1 MGYHL
6 VYPPI
11 DSGSGIRCSAST
23 PSFPAGFWCNKHSDV
38 QAGSGFCV
46 KFPEGQETAATISS
60 SCRRVNHSVRCDAT
74 PPAPPPSLSSST
86 GVLQQLQ
93 GRQLQP
99 CFSSSSNSYPVSFS
113 SKPVQGF
120 SSPHGLIG
128 RNSSSSFSML
138 QESALVSTET
148 EVGADDLTAPLALTG
163 SYPEGELGKIFVGN
177 LPYHI
182 KNEAVRSFFT
192 QFGPVRDVICIR
204 SYTDPEKNRGFCF
217 VFFGG
222 SDPNAAAMRAAAFD
236 GVEFHGNPLRV
247 KLDDGRRERERREE
261 RERWVKSGG
270 DREFRSEWHQER
282 EEASSHFRRLIEFG
296 PHDTRKV
303 VAAFGKIEKPKR
315 GDYALLVNY
324 YGKKGDKHSARS
336 MFERMRATGIDP
348 NVHVYTK

>member
-46 KFPEGQETAATISS
+46 RFPEGQETAASSSSS

-74 PPAPPPSLSSST
+74 PPPPPSLSSST

-113 SKPVQGF
+113 SKPIQGF

-148 EVGADDLTAPLALTG
+148 EAGADDVTAPLALTG

-222 SDPNAAAMRAAAFD
+222 PDPNAAAMRAAEFD

-270 DREFRSEWHQER
+270 VSKF
-282 EEASSHFRRLIEFG
+282 
-296 PHDTRKV
+296 
-303 VAAFGKIEKPKR
+303 
-315 GDYALLVNY
+315 
-324 YGKKGDKHSARS
+324 
-336 MFERMRATGIDP
+336 
-348 NVHVYTK
+348 

>member
-1 MGYHL
+1 MKLSMGYHL

-46 KFPEGQETAATISS
+46 RFPEGQETAASSSSS

-74 PPAPPPSLSSST
+74 PPPPPSLSSST

-113 SKPVQGF
+113 SKPIQGF
-120 SSPHGLIG
+120 SSLHGLIG

-148 EVGADDLTAPLALTG
+148 EAGADDVTAPLALTG

-182 KNEAVRSFFT
+182 KNEAVRSFFHT
-192 QFGPVRDVICIR
+192 VWPCAGCHLYPELHR
-204 SYTDPEKNRGFCF
+204 S
-217 VFFGG
+217 
-222 SDPNAAAMRAAAFD
+222 
-236 GVEFHGNPLRV
+236 
-247 KLDDGRRERERREE
+247 
-261 RERWVKSGG
+261 
-270 DREFRSEWHQER
+270 
-282 EEASSHFRRLIEFG
+282 
-296 PHDTRKV
+296 
-303 VAAFGKIEKPKR
+303 
-315 GDYALLVNY
+315 
-324 YGKKGDKHSARS
+324 
-336 MFERMRATGIDP
+336 
-348 NVHVYTK
+348 